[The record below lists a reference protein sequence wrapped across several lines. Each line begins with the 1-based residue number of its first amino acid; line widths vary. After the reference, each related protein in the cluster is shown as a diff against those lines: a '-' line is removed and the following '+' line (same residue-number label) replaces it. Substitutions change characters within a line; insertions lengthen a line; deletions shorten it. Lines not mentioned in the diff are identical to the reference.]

1 MIRKNWLKNLPYNL
15 STYRVGYY
23 LNIMEALSY
32 VSEFKTEEQTY
43 LHLRRKIRG
52 LEHMS
57 DKNKYETLFELKMY
71 LEQDLKQHEEILTNK
86 KEHLELIKKDLI
98 EADLKMNSIFI
109 KKT

>member
-1 MIRKNWLKNLPYNL
+1 MPYEL
-15 STYRVGYY
+15 SDNRVGYY
-23 LNIMEALSY
+23 LNIMEAVTK
-32 VSEFKTEEQTY
+32 VSRTKDDEQMY

-52 LEHMS
+52 LEHLS
-57 DKNKYETLFELKMY
+57 DKNKYESLLELKAY
-71 LEQDLKQHEEILTNK
+71 LEQDLKIQEDILKDK